1 MEDDR
6 TLLVGFDLSDDYSQ
20 ISCICK
26 NATEPESVCITPD
39 QSKFLIPTAVCVR
52 EMTKEWVIG
61 EEAERCRDRMAGI
74 YVDKLLSKLEAQEK
88 TEIYGSVFSPDV
100 LLEKF
105 FRKVLGIL
113 RQRYQ
118 NNSIRQLVITVKECK
133 PQTEELLYAVMLAL
147 GIDRDRVKIIS
158 HTTAFMYYIVSQ
170 PRDVWVNDV
179 ALFDYGEGGLRY
191 CQLTFGRKGTPVA
204 VIAESIDLSD
214 DISFQMYSELSAERL
229 AHAFESIANLTLHKK
244 IITSLFV
251 TGRCFEGDWAT
262 DVLRGLCMGRR
273 VFLGQN
279 LYTKGACYAAR
290 AMVQNRLTE
299 YCFLPEE
306 CIKASVS
313 LRVYHDAQAYQLEL
327 ASVGDKWK
335 TAGTSCTIIMD
346 QCNELEFT
354 VCDAAR
360 RDTVLE
366 IMTLDGPVRKER
378 RSTRLQ
384 LTFRFISRDMAVV
397 TLKDIGFGEFYK
409 TNYRIWEQ
417 ILKI

>member
-1 MEDDR
+1 MEEER
-6 TLLVGFDLSDDYSQ
+6 TLLVGFDLCDDYSQ
-20 ISCICK
+20 LSCIFK
-26 NATEPESVCITPD
+26 NAPEPESVCITPD

-52 EMTKEWVIG
+52 EMTKDWVIG
-61 EEAERCRDRMAGI
+61 EEAERCRDRMAGV
-74 YVDKLLSKLEAQEK
+74 YVDKLLSRLEKQEPV
-88 TEIYGSVFSPDV
+88 EIYGSMFEPEV
-100 LLEKF
+100 LLEKY
-105 FRKVLGIL
+105 FRKIFGIL

-118 NNSIRQLVITVKECK
+118 NSSIRQLVVTLQNCT
-133 PQTEELLYAVMLAL
+133 PQVEERLYGVMLSL
-147 GIDRDRVKIIS
+147 GIDKDRVKIIS
-158 HTTAFMYYIVSQ
+158 HTTGFMYYIVSQ

-179 ALFDYGEGGLRY
+179 ALFDYGVDGLRY
-191 CQLTFGRKGTPVA
+191 CQLSFGRKGTPMAVVA
-204 VIAESIDLSD
+204 DCVDLSD
-214 DISFQMYSELSAERL
+214 DISFEMLSQMSAERL

-251 TGRCFEGDWAT
+251 TGRGFEGDWAT
-262 DVLRGLCMGRR
+262 DVLRRLCMGRR

-290 AMVQNRLTE
+290 ALVQNRLQE

-327 ASVGDKWK
+327 ASAGDNWK
-335 TAGTSCTIIMD
+335 TAGMSCTLILD

-354 VCDAAR
+354 VSDAVR
-360 RDTVLE
+360 KDKVLE
-366 IMTLDGPVRKER
+366 VMTLDGPMRRER

-384 LTFRFISRDMAVV
+384 LTFHFISRDMAVV
-397 TLKDIGFGEFYK
+397 RLRDIGFGEFYK
-409 TNYRIWEQ
+409 TNYRVWEQ